1 MRGLAIFIA
10 VLLAAGTAFAATLVL
25 QPGPTDGKDSMISAT
40 NPNNNFGNNQFLMV
54 SYGPAYEVRGL
65 VEFDLG
71 VLSGATINAA
81 KLDLWIGPGNSTNYN
96 FGVYRITASWQETS
110 VTWNNQ
116 PAHNATAYDV
126 KMISGSPGGPDTW
139 DVKKLVQEWANKTY
153 PNYGLMVKRVDMKNP
168 TPWPYFCS
176 SDYATASYRPMLTV
190 DYSAAGIAP
199 TSIGKVKAIFK

>member
-10 VLLAAGTAFAATLVL
+10 VLLTAGTAFAATLVL
-25 QPGPTDGKDSMISAT
+25 QPGPADGKDSMISAT
-40 NPNNNFGNNQFLMV
+40 NPTINYGTKKNLMV
-54 SYGPAYEVRGL
+54 NYGPAYEVRAL
-65 VEFDLG
+65 IEFDLG
-71 VLSGATINAA
+71 VLSGATINSA
-81 KLDLWIGPGNSTNYN
+81 KLDLWIDLPNSTKYN
-96 FGVYRITASWQETS
+96 FGVYRITASWGEMT

-126 KMISGSPGGPDTW
+126 KMISGSPGGPYTW
-139 DVKKLVQEWANKTY
+139 DVRKLVQEWANKTY

-176 SDYATASYRPMLTV
+176 SDHSNTSYRPMLTV
-190 DYSAAGIAP
+190 DYSGVGIAP